1 MNEVFADTGY
11 WFAMVNPDDNWHRN
25 AQNASQSL
33 GNRKIVTTEMVLAE
47 FLALMSGG
55 GSESRALA
63 VGTLRDIERN
73 PNIEVVPQTHKQFV
87 DAVKRYDERP
97 DKSWSLTDCAS
108 FLEMEQR
115 GIAEALA
122 HDRDFQQAEF
132 VALMRD
138 D

>member
-47 FLALMSGG
+47 FFALMSGG

-63 VGTLRDIERN
+63 VDTLRDIERN
-73 PNIEVVPQTHKQFV
+73 PNIEVVPQTHEQFEE
-87 DAVKRYDERP
+87 AVKRYSERL
-97 DKSWSLTDCAS
+97 DKDHSLTDCAS
-108 FLEMEQR
+108 FLEMEDR
-115 GIAEALA
+115 GITEALA
-122 HDRDFQQAEF
+122 HDRDFLQAGF
-132 VALMRD
+132 IPLMRD
-138 D
+138 A